1 MVENEPSVRDVQKQI
16 ADLIKQINWLRSNPQ
31 ISENQLLELRQKL
44 TEAHNSLQVSK

>member
-31 ISENQLLELRQKL
+31 ISEDQLLELRQKL
-44 TEAHNSLQVSK
+44 TEAYNSLQVSK